1 MNHRPDDFCFVD
13 QDGCQHERC
22 LRARDGNRTCRD
34 GHPLDENGL
43 CDICDD
49 VLNCLKSAME
59 IIRLD
64 DGTVI
69 SSQLLESVWEM
80 ERRGYLFRWSDRGGL
95 FLELADWHSNT
106 DAITTNMENPLLY
119 EPGWEPIF
127 VLDHIDEV
135 AVLVQYQAHRSIP
148 LQ

>member
-1 MNHRPDDFCFVD
+1 
-13 QDGCQHERC
+13 
-22 LRARDGNRTCRD
+22 
-34 GHPLDENGL
+34 LDVGVTE
-43 CDICDD
+43 
-49 VLNCLKSAME
+49 E
-59 IIRLD
+59 IRLA
-64 DGTVI
+64 DGTVTTR
-69 SSQLLESVWEM
+69 QLLKSLWEM

-95 FLELADWHSNT
+95 FLELAEWHRDT
-106 DAITTNMENPLLY
+106 DACTTNMDNPLLH